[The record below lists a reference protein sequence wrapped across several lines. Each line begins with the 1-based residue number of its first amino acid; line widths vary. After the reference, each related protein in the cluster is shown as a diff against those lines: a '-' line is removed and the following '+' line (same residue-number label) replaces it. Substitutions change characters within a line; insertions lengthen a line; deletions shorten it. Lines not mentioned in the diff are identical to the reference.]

1 MKRIKKYH
9 IVFFIIILIGMI
21 ILIDFPVNSLP
32 LYTARSG
39 RICDNCH
46 VTPYKTDKQ
55 DEWPNPRL
63 AARKCNVSCLACHIN
78 PGGGGLRNV
87 VGRFYAQNTLPMFWA
102 LQRPYH
108 DKNRTFSNLFSS
120 KAESS
125 GGSGKEDT
133 SASKSQGK
141 YAFSDNKDAK
151 RNIEEHHKPHGF
163 YPADF
168 LAFGYPLN
176 ATTVSEQ
183 SEYAFNRERYGMLN
197 SDPLFMIGADIRP
210 TLLLRR
216 TNAYFIPM
224 QTDIG
229 FALHP
234 IEHLT
239 ISATG
244 GMTKERVANDEN
256 IIAKLQNAFVMI
268 HELPYMTYL
277 QGGFFIPSYGVRHD
291 DHTAPGRQQLEMSHL
306 QDKNIPLGVELGLAV
321 NYPYL
326 TVSFFTNRMIE
337 DNYSFQGWGTA
348 VTAGWRDLAWGAGLS
363 FIKKERD
370 IVEGGNL
377 IAGGINGYF
386 NLGRIILDA
395 PLVLQLEANVGQKPK
410 TLLDD
415 KVFVTTMAQ
424 LDYLLVNGVDLK
436 MSHHYYKDD
445 MQNTVEEY
453 HMLVWGFDY
462 TILYNI
468 KITGEYRYTIP
479 SAMPLLTERSTT
491 GDFLLFLHL
500 YL

>member
-1 MKRIKKYH
+1 MYRKLYLILLFV
-9 IVFFIIILIGMI
+9 ISISILII
-21 ILIDFPVNSLP
+21 SEIPVNSLP

-46 VTPYKTDKQ
+46 ITPYKTDKQ

-78 PGGGGLRNV
+78 PGGGGVRNV
-87 VGRFYAQNTLPMFWA
+87 VGRFYAQNTLPMFAA

-108 DKNRTFSNLFSS
+108 DKDRTFSNLFSS
-120 KAESS
+120 KPASAGGDGKKES
-125 GGSGKEDT
+125 T
-133 SASKSQGK
+133 SSTSKGEYS
-141 YAFSDNKDAK
+141 FSDNKNAK

-176 ATTVSEQ
+176 AATIEEQ

-197 SDPLFMIGADIRP
+197 SDPIFMLGTDIRP
-210 TLLLRR
+210 TLLVRR
-216 TNAYFIPM
+216 SKAHFIPM
-224 QTDIG
+224 QADIG

-239 ISATG
+239 ISGTG
-244 GMTKERVANDEN
+244 GVTKERLPNDEN

-268 HELPYMTYL
+268 HELPYMTYI

-306 QDKNIPLGVELGLAV
+306 QDKNIPLGVEIGLAV

-337 DNYSFQGWGTA
+337 DNYSFHGWGTA

-363 FIKKERD
+363 FIKKERTLE
-370 IVEGGNL
+370 EGGNL
-377 IAGGINGYF
+377 IAGGYNGYF
-386 NLGRIILDA
+386 NLGRIMLDV
-395 PLVLQLEANVGQKPK
+395 PLVLQLEINVGQKPK
-410 TLLDD
+410 TMTED
-415 KVFVTTMAQ
+415 KVFLTTMAQ
-424 LDYLLVNGVDLK
+424 LDYLLVNGVDIK

-445 MQNTVEEY
+445 LKNTLEEY
-453 HMLVWGFDY
+453 QMLVWGFDY
-462 TILYNI
+462 TIVYNV
-468 KITGEYRYTIP
+468 KLTGEYRYTIP
-479 SAMPLLTERSTT
+479 STMPALSERSTT
-491 GDFLLFLHL
+491 GDFLLFFHF